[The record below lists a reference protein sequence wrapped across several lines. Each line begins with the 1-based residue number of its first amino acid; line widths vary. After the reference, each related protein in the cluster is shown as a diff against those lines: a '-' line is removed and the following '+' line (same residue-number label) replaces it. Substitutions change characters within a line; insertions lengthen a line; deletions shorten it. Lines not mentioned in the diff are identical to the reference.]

1 MECRKGHFF
10 YMFYLCVVISQDMPE
25 VSVVTN
31 I

>member
-1 MECRKGHFF
+1 
-10 YMFYLCVVISQDMPE
+10 MFYLCVVISQDMPE